1 MGCLKIGIALVWIA
15 IAPTTSRAQQQPPP
29 QKATLGGSP
38 RVSPDGSRILIV
50 SDRSGTDQLYSMH
63 VDGTD
68 VKQLTSDSAGAHSAS
83 WSPDG
88 RRIVHVSG
96 TQVVVINADGAG
108 RRVISDAK
116 GNQTPSWSPDGGS
129 ILLAGGNFPNIM
141 IQAMNADGSS
151 RRIVAPNAAGGFDY
165 DPVWSPDGRSI
176 AFVSGIRGQGPRIHV
191 MNADGTGRRRLT
203 TLSFGE
209 ERPMW
214 SPDGKQIAFQ
224 ASGELNG
231 VSDANIYVTT
241 VSSGDT
247 RRITNHRRPM
257 LDETPSWFPDGQR
270 LAIQSDR
277 DGTWSTYV
285 IGLDGAV
292 KARLTKP
299 AHYYNPKWSPDGGS
313 LAFESTREGTSA
325 VYTVRIDGTRL
336 FRLTGDTMGS
346 GQPNW
351 SPDGKRIVFSAEG
364 GGRGGLFLVSADGS
378 GMRRLTTT
386 TGGEYGAS
394 FSADG
399 SWIVFQGRPD
409 NALVNERVYVVRP
422 DGSGRRELTP
432 DTLNSVGPRWTKDGR
447 ITFTQSRYGVLRWN
461 QMTEQEME
469 RGRRSEVVITV
480 NPDGSGLTRSPKP
493 AAVVDSVAVRLGGD
507 AGEVPEP
514 NASPDG
520 RLLAY
525 ERNAGQRWGIYVY
538 DLAARTERAV
548 VGGRAQPIK

>member
-1 MGCLKIGIALVWIA
+1 MSRLRIVITLVCIAVGA
-15 IAPTTSRAQQQPPP
+15 AVAHAQPQRAA
-29 QKATLGGSP
+29 QKAILGGSP
-38 RVSPDGSRILIV
+38 RVSPDGSRILIA
-50 SDRSGTDQLYSMH
+50 SDRSGTSQLYSMG

-68 VKQLTSDSAGAHSAS
+68 VKQLTTDSIAAHSAS

-96 TQVVVINADGAG
+96 TQIVVIDADGGG

-116 GNQTPSWSPDGGS
+116 GNQTPSWSRDGAS
-129 ILLAGGNFPNIM
+129 ILFAGGDFPNIT
-141 IQAMNADGSS
+141 IQTMNADGSS
-151 RRIVAPNAAGGFDY
+151 RRIVAPNGGAFDY
-165 DPVWSPDGRSI
+165 DPVWSPDGKSI
-176 AFVSGIRGQGPRIHV
+176 AFVSGIRGQGPRIHL
-191 MNADGTGRRRLT
+191 MNADGTARRRLT
-203 TLSFGE
+203 TLSLGE
-209 ERPMW
+209 ERPAW

-224 ASGELNG
+224 ASGESNG
-231 VSDANIYVTT
+231 APDAHVYVTT

-247 RRITNHRRPM
+247 RRITSHRRPM

-299 AHYYNPKWSPDGGS
+299 ANYYNPKWSPDGNA
-313 LAFESTREGTSA
+313 LAFESTRDGKSA
-325 VYTVRIDGTRL
+325 VYTVGVDGSQL
-336 FRLTGDTMGS
+336 LKLTADTLSS

-364 GGRGGLFLVSADGS
+364 SARGGLFLVNVDGS

-394 FSADG
+394 FSPDG
-399 SWIVFQGRPD
+399 KWIAFQGRPD
-409 NALVNERVYVVRP
+409 NALVNERVYVVRS
-422 DGSGRRELTP
+422 DGSGRRQLTA
-432 DTLNSVGPRWTKDGR
+432 DTLNSIGPRWTKDGR
-447 ITFTQSRYGVLRWN
+447 ITFTQSRYGVLRWD

-480 NPDGSGLTRSPKP
+480 SPDGSRLTRSPKP
-493 AAVVDSVAVRLGGD
+493 PATVDSVAARLGSDG
-507 AGEVPEP
+507 GEPPEP

-538 DLAARTERAV
+538 DVAVKAERAV